1 VSGWNHFG
9 SQVSGFW
16 RQVRIVRFG
25 IRLRDLY
32 LNLDT
37 WTRYPMAETRDLEMC
52 TAANH
57 PVSGPP
63 LLFIL
68 TANR

>member
-1 VSGWNHFG
+1 
-9 SQVSGFW
+9 
-16 RQVRIVRFG
+16 
-25 IRLRDLY
+25 
-32 LNLDT
+32 
-37 WTRYPMAETRDLEMC
+37 MAETRDLEMC